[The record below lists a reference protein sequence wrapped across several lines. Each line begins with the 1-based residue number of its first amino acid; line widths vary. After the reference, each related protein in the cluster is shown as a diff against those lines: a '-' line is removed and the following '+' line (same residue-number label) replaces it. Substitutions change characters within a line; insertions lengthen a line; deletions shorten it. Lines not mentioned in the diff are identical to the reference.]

1 MKGAAVEK
9 QEVLEQWPGIN
20 TQFTYAGQR
29 LGWAELWTNYVIYF
43 SHVSGP
49 SYSSRCWAKVNT
61 GLAKHTPLLTSL
73 PRLSLGQ
80 APVLS
85 SVLSSGQAQPRK
97 HLGKINK
104 PLLVVS
110 FYLQR

>member
-1 MKGAAVEK
+1 MKGAAPEK
-9 QEVLEQWPGIN
+9 QEVLGQWPGIN

-61 GLAKHTPLLTSL
+61 VLAKHTPLLTSGYHL
-73 PRLSLGQ
+73 AMLQCYQVFSAQVKLAPNTQKTFGQ
-80 APVLS
+80 
-85 SVLSSGQAQPRK
+85 
-97 HLGKINK
+97 N
-104 PLLVVS
+104 
-110 FYLQR
+110 